1 MLGHKA
7 THGKA
12 RYCRMSND
20 AKIAIMLAFHAVQE
34 APDGGGG

>member
-12 RYCRMSND
+12 RHCRMSND